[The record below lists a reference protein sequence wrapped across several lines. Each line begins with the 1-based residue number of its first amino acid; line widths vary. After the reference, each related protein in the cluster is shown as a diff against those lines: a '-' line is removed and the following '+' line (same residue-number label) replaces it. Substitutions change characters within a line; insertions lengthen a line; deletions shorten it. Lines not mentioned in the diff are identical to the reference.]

1 MAVLLA
7 KCGKASTV
15 GVRLAYD
22 GRGNAV
28 IRRKEDVE
36 MAVEALGG
44 LDSDLYAE
52 QWVPFKKELAVI
64 VAR

>member
-1 MAVLLA
+1 MAVLLV
-7 KCGKASTV
+7 KCEKDSTV
-15 GVRLAYD
+15 GFRMAYD

-28 IRRKEDVE
+28 IRGKGDIE

>member
-1 MAVLLA
+1 M
-7 KCGKASTV
+7 
-15 GVRLAYD
+15 AYD

-28 IRRKEDVE
+28 IRGKEDIEV
-36 MAVEALGG
+36 AVEALGG